1 MSITQGLHRSLQ
13 IDPSATA
20 VTCQGRVRTFE
31 EHAERIARLGAG
43 FRGLGG
49 APGDRIAIVSL
60 NSDRYLEFLLAC
72 SWIGAVFSPLN
83 TRWSATEAEFGVNDA
98 GSRVLVVDETFAP
111 LADKLRA
118 LCPSVEHVVYL
129 GDSGC
134 PKTMVSFE
142 ELIEG
147 GEVIEDLHVDDATVA
162 GVFYTGGTTGF
173 SRGVVLT
180 HANLKA
186 SAIGSLACGDILA
199 PGPMLHVAPLFH
211 LAGIWPWLIQLFSG
225 GAHVVLPTFDPA
237 QVVSAVNDHMV
248 TNVFMVPTMV
258 HRFLEHLSSAQ
269 ATVPSLQ
276 RLLYAGSPIPEA
288 VLDRLQRQLS
298 EVGLCQVYGMT
309 ELAPV
314 ATVLLPDD
322 HYGAHRTSA
331 GRAAIH
337 SVVKAE
343 SVDGKDC
350 QRGEVG
356 QILVRGDCV
365 MQGYWNRPE
374 ETAAALAGGWM
385 HTGDAGY
392 LDEDGFLFVV
402 DRIKDMIVTGGE
414 NVYSVEV
421 ENALSS
427 HPAVFTC
434 AVIGVP
440 DDQWGE
446 CVHAVIVPVEG
457 STVELEELRAHVSK
471 RIARYKAP
479 RSMELVPAL
488 PVSAAGKVL
497 KRELRAHV
505 ARSGETS

>member
-1 MSITQGLHRSLQ
+1 
-13 IDPSATA
+13 
-20 VTCQGRVRTFE
+20 
-31 EHAERIARLGAG
+31 
-43 FRGLGG
+43 
-49 APGDRIAIVSL
+49 
-60 NSDRYLEFLLAC
+60 
-72 SWIGAVFSPLN
+72 
-83 TRWSATEAEFGVNDA
+83 
-98 GSRVLVVDETFAP
+98 
-111 LADKLRA
+111 
-118 LCPSVEHVVYL
+118 
-129 GDSGC
+129 
-134 PKTMVSFE
+134 
-142 ELIEG
+142 
-147 GEVIEDLHVDDATVA
+147 
-162 GVFYTGGTTGF
+162 
-173 SRGVVLT
+173 
-180 HANLKA
+180 
-186 SAIGSLACGDILA
+186 
-199 PGPMLHVAPLFH
+199 
-211 LAGIWPWLIQLFSG
+211 
-225 GAHVVLPTFDPA
+225 
-237 QVVSAVNDHMV
+237 
-248 TNVFMVPTMV
+248 MV
-258 HRFLEHLSSAQ
+258 HWFLEHLSSAQ
-269 ATVPSLQ
+269 ATVPSLK
-276 RLLYAGSPIPEA
+276 RILYAGSPIPEA
-288 VLDRLQRQLS
+288 VLDRLQRQLP

-337 SVVKAE
+337 SVVKVE
-343 SVDGKDC
+343 SVDGNDC
-350 QRGEVG
+350 HPGEVG

-365 MQGYWNRPE
+365 MQGYWNRPG
-374 ETAAALAGGWM
+374 ETAAALADGWM

-446 CVHAVIVPVEG
+446 CVHAVIVPVGG

-479 RSMELVPAL
+479 RSMELVSAL

-505 ARSGETS
+505 ARSGETSGR